1 MAQGAAQAIEDAAV
15 LAVCLSRIPDRRSST
30 TPSTPDKRS
39 SDINRALLVYEN
51 LRMERAY
58 TIVELAAENGRKMH
72 LGEGEAKKERDREF
86 AESIAR
92 GGKGGRV
99 PDKWADAEVQAM
111 VYGVDVWREAEEGF
125 EGIYKSLG

>member
-30 TPSTPDKRS
+30 TPSTPS
-39 SDINRALLVYEN
+39 PSDINRALLVYEK

-58 TIVELAAENGRKMH
+58 TIVDLAAENGRKMH

-125 EGIYKSLG
+125 EGIYRSLG